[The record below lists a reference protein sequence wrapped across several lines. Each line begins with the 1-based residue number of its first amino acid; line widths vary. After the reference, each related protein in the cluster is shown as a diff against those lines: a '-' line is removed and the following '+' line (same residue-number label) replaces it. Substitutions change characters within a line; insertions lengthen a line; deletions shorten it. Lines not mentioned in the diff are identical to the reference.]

1 MDGESTI
8 QSSTKEM
15 KRQIAKTDL
24 RVQCINA
31 GIFNLT
37 NDKIYPVTHEEAEC
51 YHIIDDT
58 GKENDYSKTRFKLM
72 KYNIGDVL
80 VCVNNQDSDSLELN
94 EAYVVVDIN
103 EHGNIGVRHPSS
115 GSLLRHYYKPE
126 RFDRIKQEVIEPVGF
141 GQYYQRW
148 KAIYVV
154 AGIGGKY
161 ALVDIENGFYWD
173 DPCDNIEKVFAGERD
188 KFKQVYLEIKIKK

>member
-15 KRQIAKTDL
+15 K
-24 RVQCINA
+24 
-31 GIFNLT
+31 
-37 NDKIYPVTHEEAEC
+37 
-51 YHIIDDT
+51 
-58 GKENDYSKTRFKLM
+58 
-72 KYNIGDVL
+72 YNIGDAL

-94 EAYVVVDIN
+94 EEYVVVDIN

>member
-1 MDGESTI
+1 MNKNSNHQLEIAESRQEKINFDLRSLAGWAITRAEGNFSPESSLQLTQRKSIMDGESTI

-15 KRQIAKTDL
+15 K
-24 RVQCINA
+24 
-31 GIFNLT
+31 
-37 NDKIYPVTHEEAEC
+37 
-51 YHIIDDT
+51 
-58 GKENDYSKTRFKLM
+58 
-72 KYNIGDVL
+72 YNIGDAL

-94 EAYVVVDIN
+94 EEYVVVDIN
-103 EHGNIGVRHPSS
+103 EHGNIGLRHPSS

-126 RFDRIKQEVIEPVGF
+126 RFDRIKQVAVKPVDF

-148 KAIYVV
+148 NAIYLV

-161 ALVDIENGFYWD
+161 ALVDIENGYYWD

-188 KFKQVYLEIKIKK
+188 KFKQVNLDSP

>member
-15 KRQIAKTDL
+15 K
-24 RVQCINA
+24 
-31 GIFNLT
+31 
-37 NDKIYPVTHEEAEC
+37 
-51 YHIIDDT
+51 
-58 GKENDYSKTRFKLM
+58 
-72 KYNIGDVL
+72 YNIGDAL

-94 EAYVVVDIN
+94 EEYVVVDIN
-103 EHGNIGVRHPSS
+103 EHGNIGLRHPSS

-126 RFDRIKQEVIEPVGF
+126 RFDRIKQVAVKPVDF

-148 KAIYVV
+148 NAIYLV

-161 ALVDIENGFYWD
+161 ALVDIENGYYWD

-188 KFKQVYLEIKIKK
+188 KFKQVDLEIKIKKMI